1 MEKFRSSGEIFI
13 ASLLSYFWTRI
24 PPLVLNFSFKI
35 IFHPRQ
41 CQIKS
46 ILILSPSKGKGP
58 ADATPYE
65 CAMTVEEQ
73 KDLRWASGGVS
84 VAIRITS
91 VGLPRPKLL
100 TSRASLLD
108 VARRSSCTGSQ
119 PNWSP
124 SLMHFSPLELIWA
137 SSNSQFLMLPIKIF
151 LFKIFF

>member
-1 MEKFRSSGEIFI
+1 MARFFI

-24 PPLVLNFSFKI
+24 PPLVLNFSLKI

-58 ADATPYE
+58 ADAMPYDYE
-65 CAMTVEEQ
+65 CAMAVEEQ

-91 VGLPRPKLL
+91 IGLPRPKLL
-100 TSRASLLD
+100 TLRASLLD
-108 VARRSSCTGSQ
+108 VARRSTCTGSQ
-119 PNWSP
+119 PN
-124 SLMHFSPLELIWA
+124 
-137 SSNSQFLMLPIKIF
+137 
-151 LFKIFF
+151 